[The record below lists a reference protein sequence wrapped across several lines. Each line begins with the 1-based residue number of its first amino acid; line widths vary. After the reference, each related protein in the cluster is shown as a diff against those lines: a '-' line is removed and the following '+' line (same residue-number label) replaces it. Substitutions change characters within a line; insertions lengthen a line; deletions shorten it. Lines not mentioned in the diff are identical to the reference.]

1 MSCHDRTCGAGDCPR
16 CYPWRGPCEYCGG
29 HDCVCEEYRCEF
41 CDGFFEDEEF
51 TPGEEMK
58 ECDCHRC
65 SECNLAT
72 EPQPDPRA
80 CQCERC
86 EDCGG
91 RVATTCDCVNKEG

>member
-1 MSCHDRTCGAGDCPR
+1 MGCHDRACGAGDCPR
-16 CYPWRGPCEYCGG
+16 CYPWRDPCEYCSGY
-29 HDCVCEEYRCEF
+29 DCECEEYQCPF
-41 CDGFFEDEEF
+41 CKGFFEDEDF

-72 EPQPDPRA
+72 EPQPDSRA

-86 EDCGG
+86 EDCGD
-91 RVATTCDCVNKEG
+91 RVATTCACVNKEG